1 MLRMPQIL
9 SWYAVF
15 QLTGILSWPIAW
27 RFFDGLPDRGY
38 SFTKHLG
45 VLLAGVCF
53 WLSCAYGLLP
63 NEEGGAWLSIVILA
77 AAAVAFGREGFRK
90 DMKGYRPLLSWLRDN
105 VRHVLWAEGL
115 FLAAFAF
122 WLWVRACDPTIA
134 HTEQPMDLMFL
145 SSIHAS
151 PAFPPRDA
159 WLAGYPISYYYFGYW
174 LLSMLAFLTGQP
186 TEVAYNLGQA
196 SWFALLLLGCF
207 GVGCNLAMLAWKETD
222 RERARPSLRAPLAGL
237 LSAAAVGLA
246 GNLEFWL
253 EWLSR
258 RGIGSSC
265 LAWFAVVGMPQS
277 RMAPDEWW
285 WWRASRVLSDRDLM
299 GRPVEIIDE
308 FPFFSYLL
316 GDNHP
321 HLLSMPFL
329 LLLVAIALN
338 LAAMRSQSRDN
349 RPGSSFPQPGMLLNF
364 DLSSLSLVIISLG
377 GLAILNT
384 WDIFPGILLIALVLL
399 CRELRWPGSVLQS
412 FLRTLALGGL
422 LVISA
427 LALTWPFFLSVQ
439 GPVTGPRP
447 NLFHPTRFSHF
458 VLMFGT
464 LIPGLSALFWFAWR
478 QNRPTPRE
486 CSASLI
492 WVWLATAFA
501 FSVGIT
507 WGFATAAGRRWM
519 EQLALPPHSRGH
531 FHEMLR
537 RWSHDPITLVF
548 LGLGLALG
556 ASLLVHLIRATPVPF
571 RQQEDSTERTATIFA
586 LILAT
591 AGILLVCLSE
601 LFYLQDSFGTRMN
614 TVFKLYY
621 QAWLLVALAAAFGCN
636 CALRAGKV
644 GRALA
649 SLGFVAL
656 LAGMAYPAVALPSKI
671 GGFRAV
677 PLRFDGIAHWS
688 AGELDA
694 VRWVR
699 ENVPETAT
707 VLEGSGTSY
716 HSETNRISA
725 ATGRCT
731 LLGWPGH
738 EMQWRGNNYPEMAG
752 TRENILTAIYRSAT
766 GPELLALLRSSGV
779 DFLYV
784 GPMERVRYKITRA
797 RERQFDEAMQLVFQ
811 SVEVKIYRPR
821 H

>member
-1 MLRMPQIL
+1 MPQIL

-15 QLTGILSWPIAW
+15 QLIGILSWPIAW

-38 SFTKHLG
+38 CFTKHLG

-77 AAAVAFGREGFRK
+77 AAAVTFGREGLRK
-90 DMKGYRPLLSWLRDN
+90 DMRGSRPLLSWLRDN
-105 VRHVLWAEGL
+105 MQHVLWAEGL

-122 WLWVRACDPTIA
+122 WLWVRACDPAIA

-174 LLSMLAFLTGQP
+174 LLSMLAFLTGQA

-196 SWFALLLLGCF
+196 SWFALLLLACF
-207 GVGCNLAMLAWKETD
+207 GVGCNLIRLAWKE
-222 RERARPSLRAPLAGL
+222 RGQERARPSLRAPLAGL

-258 RGIGSSC
+258 RGIGSSF

-285 WWRASRVLSDRDLM
+285 WWRASRIVSDRDLM

-338 LAAMRSQSRDN
+338 LAAVQSRAKDN
-349 RPGSSFPQPGMLLNF
+349 PTGSSFFRPRMLLEF
-364 DLSSLSLVIISLG
+364 DLPSFSLVTISLG

-384 WDIFPGILLIALVLL
+384 WDLFPGVLLIALVFL
-399 CRELRWPGSVLQS
+399 CGELGRAGGVLRA
-412 FLRTLALGGL
+412 FLRALALCGL
-422 LVISA
+422 LVISV
-427 LALTWPFFLSVQ
+427 LALVWPFLVSVQ
-439 GPVTGPRP
+439 GPITGPRP

-464 LIPGLSALFWFAWR
+464 LIPGLLALFWFAWR

-486 CSASLI
+486 CSTSLI
-492 WVWLATAFA
+492 WVWLATASA

-507 WGFATAAGRRWM
+507 WGFATAAGRRWL
-519 EQLALPPHSRGH
+519 EQLALPANSRGH
-531 FHEMLR
+531 FHEMLG
-537 RWSHDPITLVF
+537 RWLHDPITLVF

-556 ASLLVHLIRATPVPF
+556 ASLLLHLIRATGLPF
-571 RQQEDSTERTATIFA
+571 EQQGDSAGRPATMFA

-591 AGILLVCLSE
+591 TGILLASLPELS
-601 LFYLQDSFGTRMN
+601 YLQDSFGTRMN
-614 TVFKLYY
+614 TIFKLYY
-621 QAWLLVALAAAFGCN
+621 QAWLLLALAAAFGCS
-636 CALRAGKV
+636 CALQAGKV
-644 GRALA
+644 GQALA
-649 SLGFVAL
+649 SLGLLAL
-656 LAGMAYPAVALPSKI
+656 MAGMAYPAVALPSKI
-671 GGFRAV
+671 GGFRAA
-677 PLRFDGIAHWS
+677 PLSLDGIAHWS
-688 AGELDA
+688 KDELDA

-699 ENVPETAT
+699 VNVPETAT

-716 HSETNRISA
+716 HSETNRVSA

-738 EMQWRGNNYPEMAG
+738 EMQWRGEQYPDMAG
-752 TRENILTAIYRSAT
+752 TRERTLAAIYSSAT
-766 GPELLALLRSSGV
+766 GAELPAMLRSSRI

-784 GPMERVRYKITRA
+784 GPAERMQYKITLD
-797 RERQFDEAMQLVFQ
+797 RERQFDAAMQVVFR
-811 SVEVKIYRPR
+811 SGGVSIYRPR
-821 H
+821 F